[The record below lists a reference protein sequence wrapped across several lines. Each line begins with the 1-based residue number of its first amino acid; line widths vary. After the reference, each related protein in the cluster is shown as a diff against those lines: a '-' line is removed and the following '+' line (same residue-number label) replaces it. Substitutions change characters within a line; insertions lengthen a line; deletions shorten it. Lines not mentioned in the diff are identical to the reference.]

1 MARYYL
7 TNVRWG
13 YGVAMETEHERLGK
27 YPAYLTGTRKGKYF
41 WSTDYSHGK
50 QYSEET
56 AKKHILDLVR
66 KDSDKAMIDLTFEVG
81 KVLLD
86 EDPYG
91 CGNEEIHTPEDYLVA
106 AGAMDKG
113 TAEQILSLFND
124 WEVEEEYPELIGK
137 LKEVASC

>member
-7 TNVRWG
+7 TTVYWG
-13 YGVAMETEHERLGK
+13 YGVIKESDAYGIKDYR
-27 YPAYLTGTRKGKYF
+27 AYLTGTRKGKYF

-50 QYSEET
+50 QYSLET

-66 KDSDKAMIDLTFEVG
+66 SENDKAMIDLTLEVG
-81 KVLLD
+81 QVLLD

-91 CGNEEIHTPEDYLVA
+91 CGCEELYTPEDYLVGV
-106 AGAMDKG
+106 GAMDKG
-113 TAEQILSLFND
+113 TAEQILTLFEE

-137 LKEVASC
+137 LKEVAK